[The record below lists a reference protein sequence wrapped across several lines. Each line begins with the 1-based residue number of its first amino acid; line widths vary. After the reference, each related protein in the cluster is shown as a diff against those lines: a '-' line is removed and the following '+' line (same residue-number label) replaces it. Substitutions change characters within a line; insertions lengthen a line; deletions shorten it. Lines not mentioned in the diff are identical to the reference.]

1 MSKNLKIFVIFCLIA
16 LSQVYFSQ
24 LTYEKLEEAFFVAR
38 STGDID
44 KMKELI
50 SVLES
55 ANSKDS
61 KKIALLAEILFEYSN
76 TVSTEREKRN
86 LIEKSLN
93 YGEEAIKLD
102 SKNGRA
108 WYISAL
114 CISRKIN
121 FTINPFEKLS
131 LLNKF
136 DSYIQNAIEL
146 LDNSIYKAFALLGSA
161 IRYREPPWP
170 FNNYSEAEKRFSE
183 AIRYFP
189 SYPPIYL
196 ELGFLYLKTGDRLK
210 AAEVF
215 TIASSMKPH
224 PLFLKATEEAI
235 MKAKEELKKLK

>member
-24 LTYEKLEEAFFVAR
+24 LTYEKLEETFFVAR
-38 STGDID
+38 STRDFE
-44 KMKELI
+44 KMGELI
-50 SVLES
+50 SVLE
-55 ANSKDS
+55 NTNPKDS
-61 KKIALLAEILFEYSN
+61 KKLGLLAEILFEYSN
-76 TVSTEREKRN
+76 IVGTGREKRN
-86 LIEKSLN
+86 LIEKSLY

-146 LDNSIYKAFALLGSA
+146 LDNPIYKAFALLGSA

-170 FNNYSEAEKRFSE
+170 FNNYSEAERRFNE
-183 AIRYFP
+183 ALRYFP

-196 ELGFLYLKTGDRLK
+196 ELGFLYLKIGDKSK
-210 AAEVF
+210 AIEMFNIV
-215 TIASSMKPH
+215 SSMKPN
-224 PLFLKATEEAI
+224 PLFLKSSEEAI
-235 MKAKEELKKLK
+235 RKAKEELKKLK